1 LNTLPAERESELENI
16 GRAAREAPRMLR
28 QIVCRKLGRTL
39 LVPVEQI
46 LWFHAEDG
54 IVKARTAADSFCVNY
69 QLAELEAALPP
80 DLFFRAR
87 REVLVNMTRVK
98 EIKPYF
104 KSSFLLVM
112 SDAAATEISVSER
125 QARPLRQRLPGL

>member
-1 LNTLPAERESELENI
+1 MPS
-16 GRAAREAPRMLR
+16 
-28 QIVCRKLGRTL
+28 
-39 LVPVEQI
+39 EQI
-46 LWFHAEDG
+46 LWFQVRDG
-54 IVKARTAADSFCVNY
+54 IVHATTAKDSFWVNY

-80 DLFFRAR
+80 GEFFRAR
-87 REVLVNMTRVK
+87 REVLVNMSRIK

-112 SDAAATEISVSER
+112 SDAASTEIAVSER